1 MEDIHYFRKKLTLVY
16 TCQTRWRFG
25 CNGLGVFYCFMKSIS
40 SLFCSWL
47 IVPFQDKG
55 CLTANQKKFNKAHSS
70 LRQTVQRAIGLLKGR
85 WRKVLYLD
93 HLDVKLM
100 AKLIMAACVLHN
112 FCLML
117 DDYDNSYFLPGDGNN
132 ADDDD
137 GGDAG
142 LRAIQQQRI
151 AEGKRNDLM
160 DVLCM

>member
-1 MEDIHYFRKKLTLVY
+1 
-16 TCQTRWRFG
+16 
-25 CNGLGVFYCFMKSIS
+25 MKSIS

-47 IVPFQDKG
+47 IVPLRDNSR
-55 CLTANQKKFNKAHSS
+55 LTANQKKFNKAHSS
-70 LRQTVQRAIGLLKGR
+70 LRQTVECAIGMLKGR
-85 WRKVLYLD
+85 WRKVLYLE

-112 FCLML
+112 FCLIL

-137 GGDAG
+137 GE
-142 LRAIQQQRI
+142 LSAIQQQRI
-151 AEGKRNDLM
+151 AEQKINHLM